1 MPMVMR
7 TANIIELMMLLVGA
21 SASLLFL
28 PDAVAD
34 YRGEPEDVWLLSFWL
49 IFCIGLGSLCAWNVL
64 SGRSQ
69 MVSNRGALLISNW
82 TAIALSAPLVL
93 AGIGDTVLLLIGAVA
108 AMGPMTQL
116 LRLERTAKATA

>member
-49 IFCIGLGSLCAWNVL
+49 IFCICLGSL
-64 SGRSQ
+64 
-69 MVSNRGALLISNW
+69 
-82 TAIALSAPLVL
+82 
-93 AGIGDTVLLLIGAVA
+93 
-108 AMGPMTQL
+108 
-116 LRLERTAKATA
+116 

>member
-1 MPMVMR
+1 
-7 TANIIELMMLLVGA
+7 
-21 SASLLFL
+21 
-28 PDAVAD
+28 
-34 YRGEPEDVWLLSFWL
+34 
-49 IFCIGLGSLCAWNVL
+49 
-64 SGRSQ
+64 

>member
-1 MPMVMR
+1 MVMR
-7 TANIIELMMLLVGA
+7 TANIIELVMLLVGA

>member
-1 MPMVMR
+1 MQSP
-7 TANIIELMMLLVGA
+7 TIG
-21 SASLLFL
+21 
-28 PDAVAD
+28 
-34 YRGEPEDVWLLSFWL
+34 GEPEDVWLLSFWL

-116 LRLERTAKATA
+116 LRLKRTAKATA

>member
-1 MPMVMR
+1 MVMR